1 MAATVLDER
10 PKLETN
16 KVRVLD
22 KLSAGDSDEPSAG
35 VSDELSPYFGQT
47 AGGGVNKR
55 WPEFQTNDSQ
65 MF

>member
-22 KLSAGDSDEPSAG
+22 KLSAGDSNEPSTG
-35 VSDELSPYFGQT
+35 VSDELSLYFKQT
-47 AGGGVNKR
+47 AA
-55 WPEFQTNDSQ
+55 
-65 MF
+65 